1 MPSYLIKGR
10 HVIRGAPQGDEERV
24 VADGAVVVR
33 DGVVAAVGKAV
44 ALEPAGGFDR
54 VLGGADHIVFPGF
67 VNAHHHVGLTPLQLG
82 SPDLPLELWIARR
95 IGGRVPDLYL
105 DTLYSA
111 FEMVRSGVTCVQH
124 LHGRLSGSLDDVLRG
139 ARRVI
144 KAYREL
150 GMRVSYSFA
159 IRDQNRLVYAPD
171 DEFLARLPDAL
182 AEELRALLA
191 AQTLPLDDYFILFE
205 TLTREFAD
213 DACVAIQ
220 LAPANLHWCSDA
232 ALERVADAM
241 RANSVPIHMHLLETP
256 YQKAYA
262 LRRTGGSAVRY
273 LGERGL
279 LGPLA
284 TLGHG
289 TWTSEDDLDVIAET
303 GTRICHNCSSNL
315 RLRSGTAPLIP
326 MLDRGIEVAIGIDE
340 AGINDDRDMLQE
352 LRMVLDAHRVTGHDE
367 RVPTPADVFR
377 MATEF
382 GARTTPFSDRIGVIE
397 EGRSA
402 DLVLSRWSALAFPYL
417 DPDTDVVDALV
428 QRGKPPGVES
438 VLVAGELVLDE
449 GRIAT
454 LDEHG
459 ALSELAQSLSVPAT
473 DDERRLREMAKSLV
487 AHVRAFY
494 AGYLDDLDVAPHYA
508 RQSARR

>member
-1 MPSYLIKGR
+1 MSSYLIKGR
-10 HVIRGAPQGDEERV
+10 HVIRGAPHGDEARV
-24 VADGAVVVR
+24 IADGAVLVR
-33 DGVVAAVGKAV
+33 EGVIAAVGKAET
-44 ALEPAGGFDR
+44 LEPAGGFDR
-54 VLGGADHIVFPGF
+54 VLGGADHVVFPGF
-67 VNAHHHVGLTPLQLG
+67 VNSHHHVGLTPFQLG

-105 DTLYSA
+105 DTLYSG

-124 LHGRLSGSLDDVLRG
+124 LHGRVLGSVEDAHRG
-139 ARRVI
+139 AKMVI
-144 KAYREL
+144 QAYQDL
-150 GMRVSYSFA
+150 GLRVSYSFA
-159 IRDQNRLVYAPD
+159 IRDQNRLVYAAD
-171 DEFLARLPDAL
+171 EEFLARLPADL
-182 AEELRALLA
+182 AGELRAYLA
-191 AQTLPLDDYFILFE
+191 SQTLPLEDYFVLFE
-205 TLTREFAD
+205 GLTREFAD
-213 DACVAIQ
+213 DDRVAIQ

-232 ALERVADAM
+232 ALERIVDVM
-241 RANSVPIHMHLLETP
+241 RESNVPIHMHLLETP

-289 TWTSEDDLDVIAET
+289 TWTSEDDLDEIAET
-303 GTRICHNCSSNL
+303 GTRICHNCSSNM

-326 MLDRGIEVAIGIDE
+326 MLERGIEVAIGIDE

-352 LRMVLDAHRVTGHDE
+352 LRMVLEAHRVTGHDG
-367 RVPTPADVFR
+367 RVPTPEDVFR

-382 GARTTPFSDRIGVIE
+382 GARTTPFGDRIGVIE

-402 DLVLSRWSALAFPYL
+402 DLVLSRWSQFAFPYL
-417 DPDTDVVDALV
+417 DPDTGVVDAIV
-428 QRGKPPGVES
+428 HRGKPAGVES

-454 LDEHG
+454 LDEQG
-459 ALSELAQSLSVPAT
+459 ALTELAQSLSGPAT
-473 DDERRLREMAKSLV
+473 DDGCRLREIAKRLV
-487 AHVRAFY
+487 PHVSAFY
-494 AGYLDDLDVAPHYA
+494 AGYLDDLDVEPYYA